1 MGSAVSYFIT
11 VHKVF
16 VTAPDLFVHHIK
28 VDFRQSEVVQH
39 VCSDWS
45 VLYSCTEGLFG
56 VIIARRS
63 VCITKHCSVFLCTVF
78 QMYVKLYKKYIYN
91 KK

>member
-1 MGSAVSYFIT
+1 M
-11 VHKVF
+11 HKVF
-16 VTAPDLFVHHIK
+16 VTATDLFVHHIK
-28 VDFRQSEVVQH
+28 VDFSKSEVVQH

-63 VCITKHCSVFLCTVF
+63 VCM
-78 QMYVKLYKKYIYN
+78 QRLYN
-91 KK
+91 QTLVTM